1 MYLSVLV
8 MEEPMPELPEVE
20 TIAQGLGALVRGKVI
35 VGVEIRYPGIVL
47 GPDPGQWEQRLARQ
61 TIQEVSRRGK
71 LLMCRLGGG
80 LFLVFHLKMTGRVWV
95 VPPSYRASIHD
106 HLIIFLQEGE
116 RIVFNDQRK
125 FGYAGL
131 FTARELAA
139 WPFYRDLG
147 PEPLTLTPGVF
158 RKILAST
165 RARIKAVLLDQKRI
179 AGIGNIYA
187 DESLFRAGIHPC
199 SQACAL
205 PVSRADRLL
214 GGLKEVL
221 GEAIRAGGTSI
232 RDYRNAHG
240 DRGLF
245 QVNLSVY
252 GRKGLACKRC
262 QNPLDVIKV
271 AGRSSTFCAH
281 CQPCW
286 TKDESTSSRSR

>member
-1 MYLSVLV
+1 
-8 MEEPMPELPEVE
+8 MPELPEVE
-20 TIAQGLGALVRGKVI
+20 TIARGLGTLLRGRTI
-35 VGVEIRYPGIVL
+35 VGVEIRYPEIVL
-47 GPDPGQWEQRLARQ
+47 GGDGSSWEQRLATR
-61 TIQEVSRRGK
+61 TIQEVGRRGK
-71 LLMCRLGGG
+71 LLVCTLSGG

-95 VPPSYRASIHD
+95 VPLSYRVCMHD
-106 HLIIFLQEGE
+106 HLVIHLQGGE
-116 RIVFNDQRK
+116 RVVFNDQRK

-131 FTARELAA
+131 FTADELAA

-147 PEPLTLTPGVF
+147 PEPLTLTPPVF

-205 PVSRADRLL
+205 SVSRADALL
-214 GGLKEVL
+214 DGLKEVL
-221 GEAIRAGGTSI
+221 AEAIKAGGSSI

-252 GRKGLACKRC
+252 GRGGLACNRC
-262 QNPLDVIKV
+262 HAPLEVIRV
-271 AGRSSTFCAH
+271 AGRTSTFCPH
-281 CQPCW
+281 CQACF
-286 TKDESTSSRSR
+286 KITSRHD

>member
-1 MYLSVLV
+1 
-8 MEEPMPELPEVE
+8 
-20 TIAQGLGALVRGKVI
+20 
-35 VGVEIRYPGIVL
+35 
-47 GPDPGQWEQRLARQ
+47 
-61 TIQEVSRRGK
+61 
-71 LLMCRLGGG
+71 MCRLAGG

-95 VPPSYRASIHD
+95 VPPSYRVSVHD
-106 HLIIFLQEGE
+106 HLVIHLQDGE
-116 RIVFNDQRK
+116 RIVFHDQRK

-131 FTARELAA
+131 FVADELAA

-147 PEPLTLTPGVF
+147 PEPLTLTPPVF

-205 PVSRADRLL
+205 PVSRANALL
-214 GGLKEVL
+214 DGLKEVL
-221 GEAIRAGGTSI
+221 AEAIKAGGTSI

-240 DRGLF
+240 DKGLF
-245 QVNLSVY
+245 QVHLLVY
-252 GRKGLACKRC
+252 GRGGLACNRC
-262 QNPLDVIKV
+262 QTPLHVIKV

-281 CQPCW
+281 CQPCF
-286 TKDESTSSRSR
+286 TLDG